1 MKTKPPQSFDI
12 KNRRTRQAL
21 LRKLSEFGLW
31 ESRKLTRDL
40 SLAQRSARFVFG
52 DDVLRAALKA
62 FVVFLLSTI
71 WSWHVSDESD
81 GGILAAIPFVWPDHI
96 EPQGFSRALRR
107 QGLSIH
113 HPSSLFHRS
122 QLRVTHAMAADFFRP
137 RCV

>member
-1 MKTKPPQSFDI
+1 MKPSRSSPSAS
-12 KNRRTRQAL
+12 NRRTHEAL
-21 LRKLSEFGLW
+21 LRKLSELGLCK
-31 ESRKLTRDL
+31 SRTLTRDL
-40 SLAQRSARFVFG
+40 SVAQRSASFVFG
-52 DDVLRAALKA
+52 DDVLRVAVKA

-81 GGILAAIPFVWPDHI
+81 GGILAAIPFDWTDHMG
-96 EPQGFSRALRR
+96 PQGFVRALRW

-122 QLRVTHAMAADFFRP
+122 QLRVTQAMAADFWRP